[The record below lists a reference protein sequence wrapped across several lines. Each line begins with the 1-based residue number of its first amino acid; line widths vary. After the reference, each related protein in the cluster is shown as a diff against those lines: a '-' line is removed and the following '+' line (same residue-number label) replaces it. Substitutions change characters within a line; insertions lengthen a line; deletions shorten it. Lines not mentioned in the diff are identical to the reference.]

1 VQRVGIQLSRRPR
14 LKRICEAS
22 SACHGAMLPCC
33 HHGASVDAFSEA
45 LRANLDT
52 EIRFQLR
59 PGDLQICLAFAAPNA
74 HLSWTERDI

>member
-1 VQRVGIQLSRRPR
+1 MV
-14 LKRICEAS
+14 
-22 SACHGAMLPCC
+22 PCC

-45 LRANLDT
+45 LGANLDT